1 MIRIAASQTIARPIE
16 DVFAFV
22 SDATNEP
29 KWHTDVLEV
38 SRTSNGPAGA
48 GSTFRWVVDFMG
60 HKEMHV
66 RVVGFEPNRR
76 EIIQATSG
84 PMLPMITYLFEAH
97 DSGTRFTRSV
107 EVQPAGVFRLMQ
119 PMMRGMMAKRNAGF
133 LENLKHVLESN
144 GE

>member
-76 EIIQATSG
+76 EFIQATSG
-84 PMLPMITYLFEAH
+84 AMLPMITFLFEAH
-97 DSGTRFTRSV
+97 GGGTRFSRSV
-107 EVQPAGVFRLMQ
+107 EVQPAGLFRLMQ
-119 PMMRGMMAKRNAGF
+119 PMLRGMMAKRNAGF